1 MTGGGRRASL
11 AMTLKGLT
19 MHYDIIHHG
28 AIDGV
33 TGSCHELAYHV
44 AGANAKRSLL
54 IDCGLLQGN
63 EQGRSGGAAEEL
75 AIDFPVEHVKALV
88 ATHVHLD
95 HVGRI
100 PYLLAAG
107 FNGPIYCSKPS
118 AILLPLV
125 IEDALK
131 VGVTRNAKIINS
143 VVGRL
148 KQLLVPLAYN
158 EWQQVDD
165 GVQIRLQRAGHIL
178 GSAYVEVQLR
188 YGKTG
193 SKGNHR
199 ITFSGDLGAPNTP
212 LLPAPKSPY
221 RSDCLVLE
229 STYGDRNHGDRRHR
243 VEQLAAALKRCFA
256 DGGAVLIPAFSIGRT
271 QELLYELEAVLQQRR
286 QWQLPNLRVIVDS
299 PLAAKFNDIYRLLES
314 YWDEESHQRLR
325 QGRHPLSFAELITV
339 DNHESHTQMVH
350 QVAMDRIP
358 TVVVAA
364 SGMCAGGRMV
374 NYLKALLGD
383 ARTDVLFVGY
393 QAAGTPGRDILEY
406 GPKGGYV
413 YLDGQR
419 IHIKA
424 QIRELSG
431 YSAHAGQQDLINFV
445 KRMRVKPKEIRLVHG
460 EDRAKLALQGLLEG
474 ELPDAKV
481 WVP

>member
-1 MTGGGRRASL
+1 
-11 AMTLKGLT
+11 

-33 TGSCHELAYHV
+33 TGSCHELAYEV
-44 AGANAKRSLL
+44 VGSDQRSDPRRSIL

-75 AIDFPVEHVKALV
+75 AIDFPVDHVKALV

-148 KQLLVPLAYN
+148 KQLIVPVAYN
-158 EWQQVDD
+158 EWKQVDD

-178 GSAYVEVQLR
+178 GSAYVEVQLGQ
-188 YGKTG
+188 GKSGT
-193 SKGNHR
+193 KGNHR

-221 RSDCLVLE
+221 RSDCLVIE

-271 QELLYELEAVLQQRR
+271 QEILYELESVLQRR
-286 QWQLPNLRVIVDS
+286 KEWHLPNLRVIVDS

-314 YWDEESHQRLR
+314 YWDDESHQRLR
-325 QGRHPLSFAELITV
+325 AGRHPLSFAELITV
-339 DNHESHTQMVH
+339 DDHESHTQMVH
-350 QVAMDRIP
+350 QVAMDRMP

-383 ARTDVLFVGY
+383 PRTDVLFVGY

-406 GPKGGYV
+406 GPKGGFV
-413 YLDGQR
+413 YLDGVR
-419 IHIKA
+419 VDIKA

-431 YSAHAGQQDLINFV
+431 YSAHAGQDDLINFV

-460 EDRAKLALQGLLEG
+460 EDKAKLALQGLLQGQFPES
-474 ELPDAKV
+474 KV

>member
-1 MTGGGRRASL
+1 MQYEIS
-11 AMTLKGLT
+11 
-19 MHYDIIHHG
+19 HHG
-28 AIDGV
+28 AINGV
-33 TGSCHELAYHV
+33 TGSCHELGYFLEQQGKV
-44 AGANAKRSLL
+44 LPKRSVL

-63 EQGRSGGAAEEL
+63 EQGKAGGNADEL
-75 AIDFPVEHVKALV
+75 SIEFPISHVKALV

-107 FNGPIYCSKPS
+107 FKGPIYCSKPS

-131 VGVTRNAKIINS
+131 VGVTRNEKIIKS

-148 KQLLVPLAYN
+148 QSQIVPLAYN
-158 EWQQVDD
+158 EWQAVDD
-165 GVQIRLQRAGHIL
+165 QVQVRLQRAGHIL
-178 GSAYVEVQLR
+178 GSAYVEFQVGVGEKAKK
-188 YGKTG
+188 GK
-193 SKGNHR
+193 KANI
-199 ITFSGDLGAPNTP
+199 ITFSGDLGAPHTP

-243 VEQLAAALKRCFA
+243 VAQLGMALKRCLA
-256 DGGAVLIPAFSIGRT
+256 DRGAVLIPAFSIGRT
-271 QELLYELEAVLQQRR
+271 QEILYELESVLQKR
-286 QWQLPNLRVIVDS
+286 QQWHLPHLRVIVDS

-314 YWDEESHQRLR
+314 YWDEESHDRLR
-325 QGRHPLSFAELITV
+325 QGRHPLSFAELVTV
-339 DNHESHTQMVH
+339 DDHQSHMQMVE
-350 QVAMDRIP
+350 QVAQDRMP

-383 ARTDVLFVGY
+383 KRTDVLFVGY

-413 YLDGQR
+413 FLDGQR
-419 IHIKA
+419 IEIKA
-424 QIRELSG
+424 KISELSG
-431 YSAHAGQQDLINFV
+431 YSAHAGQDDLISFV
-445 KRMRVKPKEIRLVHG
+445 KRIRVKPKEIRLVHG
-460 EDRAKLALQGLLEG
+460 DHQAKETLQSILSG
-474 ELPDAKV
+474 EFPESKV

>member
-1 MTGGGRRASL
+1 MRYEIS
-11 AMTLKGLT
+11 
-19 MHYDIIHHG
+19 HHG

-33 TGSCHELAYHV
+33 TGSCHELGYFIERQ
-44 AGANAKRSLL
+44 GKELPKRSLL
-54 IDCGLLQGN
+54 VDCGLLQGN
-63 EQGRSGGAAEEL
+63 DQGKAGGNADEL
-75 AIDFPVEHVKALV
+75 SIDFPIQHVKAMV
-88 ATHVHLD
+88 ATHVHID

-107 FNGPIYCSKPS
+107 FKGPIYCSKPS

-131 VGVTRNAKIINS
+131 VGVTRNEKIIKS

-148 KQLLVPLAYN
+148 QSQIVPIAYN
-158 EWQQVDD
+158 EWKTIDDQVQ
-165 GVQIRLQRAGHIL
+165 VRLQRAGHIL
-178 GSAYVEVQLR
+178 GSAYVEVQVGL
-188 YGKTG
+188 
-193 SKGNHR
+193 SKGSNKKANR
-199 ITFSGDLGAPNTP
+199 VTFSGDLGAPNTP

-243 VEQLAAALKRCFA
+243 VEQLATALKRCFA

-271 QELLYELEAVLQQRR
+271 QEILYELEAVLQKRK
-286 QWQLPNLRVIVDS
+286 QWHLPNLRVIVDS

-325 QGRHPLSFAELITV
+325 QGRHPLSFAELVTV
-339 DNHESHTQMVH
+339 DDHQSHMQMVE
-350 QVAMDRIP
+350 QVAKDRIP

-383 ARTDVLFVGY
+383 KRTDVLFVGY

-413 YLDGQR
+413 FLDGQR
-419 IHIKA
+419 IEIKA
-424 QIRELSG
+424 KISELSG
-431 YSAHAGQQDLINFV
+431 YSAHAGQDDLVNFV

-460 EDRAKLALQGLLEG
+460 EERAKDALQGILAG
-474 ELPDAKV
+474 EFPDTKV

>member
-1 MTGGGRRASL
+1 MRYEIS
-11 AMTLKGLT
+11 
-19 MHYDIIHHG
+19 HHG

-33 TGSCHELAYHV
+33 TGSCHELGY
-44 AGANAKRSLL
+44 GLMGSDLRSDPASRSIL
-54 IDCGLLQGN
+54 IDCGLLQGHD
-63 EQGRSGGAAEEL
+63 QGKGGGNADQLSIE
-75 AIDFPVEHVKALV
+75 FPIQQVKAMV
-88 ATHVHLD
+88 ASHVHLD

-107 FNGPIYCSKPS
+107 FKGPIYCSKPS

-131 VGVTRNAKIINS
+131 VGVTRNQKIIKS
-143 VVGRL
+143 VIGRL
-148 KQLLVPLAYN
+148 QSQIVPIAYN
-158 EWQQVDD
+158 EWKTIDEQVQ
-165 GVQIRLQRAGHIL
+165 VRLQRAEHIL
-178 GSAYVEVQLR
+178 GSAYVEVQVGA
-188 YGKTG
+188 GK
-193 SKGNHR
+193 SANR
-199 ITFSGDLGAPNTP
+199 VTFSGDLGAPNTP

-243 VEQLAAALKRCFA
+243 VEQLGAALKRCFE
-256 DGGAVLIPAFSIGRT
+256 DRGAVLIPAFSIGRT
-271 QELLYELEAVLQQRR
+271 QEILYELESVLQRR
-286 QWQLPNLRVIVDS
+286 KQWHLPNLRVIVDS
-299 PLAAKFNDIYRLLES
+299 PLAAKFNDTYRLLES

-325 QGRHPLSFAELITV
+325 QGRHPLSFAELVTV
-339 DNHESHTQMVH
+339 DDHQSHVQMVQ
-350 QVAMDRIP
+350 QVAKDRIP

-383 ARTDVLFVGY
+383 KRTDVLFVGY

-413 YLDGQR
+413 FLDGQR
-419 IHIKA
+419 IEIKA
-424 QIRELSG
+424 KISELSG
-431 YSAHAGQQDLINFV
+431 YSAHAGQDDLINFV
-445 KRMRVKPKEIRLVHG
+445 KRIRVKPKEIRLVHG
-460 EDRAKLALQGLLEG
+460 DQRAKETLCELLSSAL
-474 ELPDAKV
+474 PNCKV